1 MTILKMRYTI
11 FSGLLYLHNGF
22 VQSKQ
27 RFGEFLSSTLLNP
40 KETEYKAEDINA
52 EFAHPSNDGV
62 KGRCMT
68 CRKSMSLYHAWNHS
82 PE

>member
-1 MTILKMRYTI
+1 MMTILKMRYTI
-11 FSGLLYLHNGF
+11 FTGVLYLHNGF

-52 EFAHPSNDGV
+52 ELAHLFIRRP
-62 KGRCMT
+62 MT
-68 CRKSMSLYHAWNHS
+68 VSKVGA
-82 PE
+82 

>member
-1 MTILKMRYTI
+1 MMTILKMRYTI
-11 FSGLLYLHNGF
+11 FTGVLYLHNGF

-52 EFAHPSNDGV
+52 EFAHPFI
-62 KGRCMT
+62 RRLMT
-68 CRKSMSLYHAWNHS
+68 VSKVGA
-82 PE
+82 